1 MTDHLEKVRA
11 HARKA
16 LAPAHH
22 NGASTTE
29 VVRYYR
35 TFLRKEEM
43 RIRMLHRGGGAAGGG
58 VRIGELR
65 AGLLDVV
72 LENLLQLARETAGG
86 EAAAEPITLVAT
98 GGYGRG
104 LLNPYSDVDL
114 LFLVPGRSSRFLPP
128 ATDAIVQKMFYLLT
142 DIRLKISPVT
152 RSLDECIALANEDH
166 ETKTSLLE
174 ARFLAGDE
182 AIFRTLTTEFRRRC
196 LQGQEEAYLERRR
209 EDLKARHAKHSN
221 TVYLQEPN
229 VKSGCG
235 GLRDYQNLLW
245 VAWVKCGAH
254 SMADLARQKLL
265 SPAAQREL
273 ERGYD
278 FLHRVRNEL
287 HYLEKRP
294 QDQLTLRLQGKVA
307 TNLKY
312 PQTRILARIEAFM
325 RDYYHHT
332 RNIFQHTLS
341 LMERFRLEAEDK
353 PAGPLSFLARR
364 KPKIERFD
372 GFYSKGGFIY
382 PENERLFQEDEDRLI
397 RLFQHTQVR
406 HLELSPQIRQL
417 FKTAY
422 PLLGKTFRYRK
433 TNRETFEAILS
444 RRGDVARVL
453 RQMHRVGFLGRYLP
467 EFGALTDLVQHEF
480 FHRYSAD
487 EHTLRVV
494 EHLDHLLDTRL
505 NTPLEIMLRDLFQ
518 EVEDPF
524 VLYLAILLHDSG
536 RATDADQHEYA
547 STMLAAGVCNR
558 LKLGLDRRRQLLF
571 LVDHHLSLFRTA
583 TQQNI
588 EDPAVIEEF
597 ASVVREKARLDALL
611 VMTYADTK
619 GTSETSWSGFKQSLM
634 LQLYRSTASYFADRP
649 GFEAQVLQSDQAEF
663 RAELAEKLG
672 PGWSDEIAAHFDGMP
687 ERYFAFR
694 SAHRVASHLRLFRE
708 FFMVEQFNETGQPI
722 LPVYRWR
729 TIPERACSELTLV
742 TRDRSLLLA
751 RVAGCL
757 ARCGLNILSADF
769 FLRKDG
775 VVFDIFR
782 VCTTRLEPVT
792 DERVLR
798 RFQKLIEE
806 VFSTEEPDWAALRP
820 PADPLDA
827 EDEEFRQLKAE
838 FPTRI
843 YLSNELNPRHTVVEI
858 DAVDRLGLLSD
869 FFRVIGGLGLEVAHA
884 RINTDKGGAQDS
896 FYLTDAHGA
905 KVTDPAVLRAL
916 REGLGRTAV
925 EAP

>member
-1 MTDHLEKVRA
+1 MKGHLEKVRA
-11 HARKA
+11 HARRA
-16 LAPAHH
+16 LPAAHKE
-22 NGASTTE
+22 GAGTAE
-29 VVRYYR
+29 IVRYYR
-35 TFLRKEEM
+35 SFLRKEEL

-58 VRIGELR
+58 VRIAELR
-65 AGLLDVV
+65 ARLMDVV
-72 LENLLQLARETAGG
+72 LENVLELALQ
-86 EAAAEPITLVAT
+86 EASPGKEAPTVTLVAT

-114 LFLVPGRSSRFLPP
+114 LFLVPGRSAKNLPP
-128 ATDAIVQKMFYLLT
+128 ETDALVQKIFYLLT
-142 DIRLKISPVT
+142 DIRLKVSPVT
-152 RSLDECIALANEDH
+152 RSLEECISLANEDH

-182 AIFRTLTTEFRRRC
+182 AHFKSLRAEFEKRC
-196 LQGQEEAYLERRR
+196 LKGKEEAYLEQRRA
-209 EDLKARHAKHSN
+209 DLRARHARQSN

-229 VKSGCG
+229 VKLGCG
-235 GLRDYQNLLW
+235 GLRDYQSLLW
-245 VAWVKCGAH
+245 VARVKCGAH
-254 SMADLARQKLL
+254 SMAELAKQKLL
-265 SPAAQREL
+265 SPAAFREL
-273 ERGYD
+273 ERAYD

-294 QDQLTLRLQGKVA
+294 HDMLTLRLQGRVA

-312 PQTRILARIEAFM
+312 PQARILPRIEAFM

-332 RNIFQHTLS
+332 RNVFQHTMS
-341 LMERFRLEAEDK
+341 LMERFQLEAEDK

-364 KPKIERFD
+364 KPKVEHFD
-372 GFYSKGGFIY
+372 GFYSKNGFIY
-382 PENERLFQEDEDRLI
+382 PEHERIFAEDEDRLM

-422 PLLGKTFRYRK
+422 PAMGKTFRYRK

-444 RRGDVARVL
+444 RKGDVARVL

-487 EHTLRVV
+487 EHTLRVADQ
-494 EHLDHLLDTRL
+494 LDHLAETRL
-505 NTPLEIMLRDLFQ
+505 QTQMEIMLHDLFQ
-518 EVEDPF
+518 EVDDPF

-536 RATDADQHEYA
+536 RATDAEQHEYA
-547 STMLAAGVCNR
+547 SAMLAAKVCNR
-558 LKLGLDRRRQLLF
+558 LKVGIDRRRQLLF

-583 TQQNI
+583 TQKNI

-597 ASVVREKARLDALL
+597 AATVRKKAWLDLL
-611 VMTYADTK
+611 LIMTYADSK
-619 GTSETSWSGFKQSLM
+619 GTNEESWSGFKQSLM
-634 LQLYRSTASYFADRP
+634 MQLYRSTVIFFADRP
-649 GFEAQVLQSDQAEF
+649 GFEAQAKQAEASEF
-663 RAELAEKLG
+663 REELAAKLG
-672 PGWSDEIAAHFDGMP
+672 EGWTEEIAAHFEGMP
-687 ERYFAFR
+687 ESYFAFR

-708 FFMVEQFNETGQPI
+708 FFKAERQHSADEPLI
-722 LPVYRWR
+722 PVIRWR

-742 TRDRSLLLA
+742 SRDRPLLLA

-757 ARCGLNILSADF
+757 SRCGLNILSADF

-782 VCTTRLEPVT
+782 VCTTKLEPVA
-792 DERVLR
+792 DERVIK
-798 RFQKLIEE
+798 RFERLLGE
-806 VFSTEEPDWAALRP
+806 VFATDDPDWEMLRP
-820 PADPLDA
+820 KESGSAYQDA
-827 EDEEFRQLKAE
+827 EFLQLKME

-843 YLSNELNPRHTVVEI
+843 YLSNELNPRYTVVEI

-869 FFRVIGGLGLEVAHA
+869 FFRIIGGLGLEIAHS
-884 RINTDKGGAQDS
+884 RINTDKGAAVDT
-896 FYLTDAHGA
+896 FYLTDCKGE
-905 KVTDPAVLRAL
+905 KITDRETLRQL
-916 REGLGRTAV
+916 REGLGRAAV
-925 EAP
+925 G

>member
-1 MTDHLEKVRA
+1 MTEHLEKVRA

-16 LAPAHH
+16 LAPAHKD
-22 NGASTTE
+22 GATPAE

-72 LENLLQLARETAGG
+72 LENLLQLARETAGVAG
-86 EAAAEPITLVAT
+86 ASQPITLVAT

-104 LLNPYSDVDL
+104 LLNPCSDVDL
-114 LFLVPGRSSRFLPP
+114 LFLVPGRSAKFLAPE
-128 ATDAIVQKMFYLLT
+128 TDAIIQKMFYLLT

-152 RSLDECIALANEDH
+152 RSLDECISLANEDH

-182 AIFRTLTTEFRRRC
+182 AHFGKLADEFQRRC
-196 LQGQEEAYLERRR
+196 LKGQEEAYLERRR

-229 VKSGCG
+229 VKAGCG

-245 VAWVKCGAH
+245 VAWVKCGAR

-265 SPAAQREL
+265 SPAAYREL

-294 QDQLTLRLQGKVA
+294 QDQLTLRLQGRVA

-312 PQTRILARIEAFM
+312 PQARILARIEAFM

-364 KPKIERFD
+364 KPKIEHFD
-372 GFYSKGGFIY
+372 GFFSKGGFIY
-382 PENERLFQEDEDRLI
+382 PEHDRIFKEDEDRLM

-417 FKTAY
+417 FKSAY
-422 PLLGKTFRYRK
+422 PALGKTFRYRK

-444 RRGDVARVL
+444 RKGDVARVL

-547 STMLAAGVCNR
+547 SAMLAARVCNR
-558 LKLGLDRRRQLLF
+558 LKLGLDRRRLLLF

-588 EDPAVIEEF
+588 EDPAVIEDF
-597 ASVVREKARLDALL
+597 AAVVREKARLDALL
-611 VMTYADTK
+611 VMTYADSK

-634 LQLYRSTASYFADRP
+634 LQLYRSTATFFADRP
-649 GFEAQVLQSDQAEF
+649 GFEAQVRQAERAEF
-663 RAELAEKLG
+663 RSELAEKLG
-672 PGWSDEIAAHFDGMP
+672 PGWADEIAAQFDGMP

-708 FFMVEQFNETGQPI
+708 FFKVEQFNETGQPI

-782 VCTTRLEPVT
+782 VCTTKLEPVT

-798 RFQKLIEE
+798 RFEKLIAE
-806 VFSTEEPDWAALRP
+806 VFSTEEPDWSALRP
-820 PADPLDA
+820 PEDPEDA
-827 EDEEFRQLKAE
+827 QDAEFRQLKAE
-838 FPTRI
+838 FPTRV

-869 FFRVIGGLGLEVAHA
+869 FFRVIGGLGLEIAHA

-905 KVTDPAVLRAL
+905 KITDRDVLRAL
-916 REGLGRTAV
+916 REGLGRAAV
-925 EAP
+925 EAT

>member
-1 MTDHLEKVRA
+1 MTEHLEKVRA
-11 HARKA
+11 HARRA
-16 LAPAHH
+16 LGPAHKD
-22 NGASTTE
+22 GATTAE
-29 VVRYYR
+29 VVKYYR
-35 TFLRKEEM
+35 TFLRKEEL

-58 VRIGELR
+58 VRVGELR

-72 LENLLQLARETAGG
+72 LENLLELAQEGAGVG
-86 EAAAEPITLVAT
+86 PGASPLTLVAT

-104 LLNPYSDVDL
+104 VLNPCSDVDL
-114 LFLVPGRSSRFLPP
+114 LFLVPGRSARGLP
-128 ATDAIVQKMFYLLT
+128 AVTDAIIQKMFYLLT

-152 RSLDECIALANEDH
+152 RSVDECIALANEDH

-174 ARFLAGDE
+174 ARFLAGE
-182 AIFRTLTTEFRRRC
+182 AAHFQKLIEEFEKRC
-196 LQGQEEAYLERRR
+196 LKGQEEAYLERRR
-209 EDLKARHAKHSN
+209 EDLMARHSKHSN

-245 VAWVKCGAH
+245 VAWVKCGTR
-254 SMADLARQKLL
+254 SMADLTKQKLL
-265 SPAAQREL
+265 SPAALREM

-294 QDQLTLRLQGKVA
+294 QDQLTLRLQGRVA

-341 LMERFRLEAEDK
+341 LMERFRLEAEEK

-372 GFYSKGGFIY
+372 GFFSKGGFIY
-382 PENERLFQEDEDRLI
+382 PEHDRIFKEDEDRLM

-417 FKTAY
+417 FKSAY
-422 PLLGKTFRYRK
+422 PVLGKTFRYRK

-444 RRGDVARVL
+444 RKGDVARVL

-494 EHLDHLLDTRL
+494 EELDHLLDTRL

-547 STMLAAGVCNR
+547 SAMLAARVCNR
-558 LKLGLDRRRQLLF
+558 LKIALDRRRRLLF

-588 EDPAVIEEF
+588 EDPAVIEDF
-597 ASVVREKARLDALL
+597 AASVREKAWLDALL
-611 VMTYADTK
+611 VMTYADSK
-619 GTSETSWSGFKQSLM
+619 GTSENAWSGFKQSLM
-634 LQLYRSTASYFADRP
+634 LQLYRSTATYFADRP
-649 GFEAQVLQSDQAEF
+649 GFEAQVRQAEHSEF

-672 PGWSDEIAAHFDGMP
+672 PGWADEIEAHFDGMP

-694 SAHRVASHLRLFRE
+694 SAHRVASQLRLFRE
-708 FFMVEQFNETGQPI
+708 FFKAEQFNETGQPI

-798 RFQKLIEE
+798 RFERLIAE

-820 PADPLDA
+820 PEDPEDA
-827 EDEEFRQLKAE
+827 NDAEFRQLKAE

-843 YLSNELNPRHTVVEI
+843 YLSNELNPRYTVVEI

-869 FFRVIGGLGLEVAHA
+869 FFRVIGALGLEIAHA

-896 FYLTDAHGA
+896 FYLTDSRGA
-905 KVTDPAVLRAL
+905 KITDRDILRAL
-916 REGLGRTAV
+916 REGLGRAAV
-925 EAP
+925 ESL